1 MGIAISYTRQVGG
14 STVYSVNFEYFTD
27 ENLPRAHLEESTVD
41 YSLAGTTILGG
52 PARISK
58 RIWAISS
65 ILSTAD
71 AQELEAMYRVWLS
84 DKVTGIACLVSL
96 TDNTFTPSTLNVSAL
111 FSTAPSFTKFSANEW
126 LCSVGL
132 TEA

>member
-1 MGIAISYTRQVGG
+1 MGIAISYTQQTGG
-14 STVYSVNFEYFTD
+14 STAYSINFEYFTD
-27 ENLPRAHLEESTVD
+27 ENLPRTHLEESTVD

-58 RIWAISS
+58 RVWAVSS
-65 ILSTAD
+65 VLSTSE
-71 AQELEAMYRVWLS
+71 AQELEAMYRAWLG
-84 DKVTGIACLVSL
+84 DKITGITCLVSL
-96 TDNTFTPSTLNVSAL
+96 ADDTFTPTTLNVNAL

-126 LCSVGL
+126 LCSVAL